1 MNILERQK
9 KAAFRRKMRVRNRMR
24 SSRTYRPRLSVFKSL
39 NHIYVQLI
47 DDRTGGTVASAS
59 TVEKEVREAITS
71 GGNITAAKIVGTL
84 IAKRLVEKGVKEVAF
99 DRGPFMYHGR
109 IKALAEAAREGGL
122 SF

>member
-59 TVEKEVREAITS
+59 TVEKEVREAVKT
-71 GGNITAAKIVGTL
+71 GGNIAAAKVVGTL